1 MKKIMI
7 LVLCLLLVLSLAACG
22 GQDSPAE
29 TTAQTTQPQPEEQT
43 QAPSETEPAPT
54 EETVPEEEPAFDNSW
69 ASNDF
74 EKLIPQPPFDGWT
87 GKQTGSKVYEMET
100 SQANADGSGTYYDT
114 FGAYAETLKAC
125 GFAMEGDTYLWEG
138 ADQDGN
144 SVKLMCGDGYAWI
157 TITSAEP
164 FTVEAA
170 VPADDA
176 LFDSSW
182 TENPFEKLI
191 PQPPFDEWTGNE
203 MASNVYVL
211 SCTGANEDDWGT
223 YKQTLRDADFSL
235 EDVDRGYKGFDAMG
249 NYFEFMCTDN
259 QALIVIE
266 SVEALGE

>member
-74 EKLIPQPPFDGWT
+74 EKLIPQPPFD
-87 GKQTGSKVYEMET
+87 
-100 SQANADGSGTYYDT
+100 
-114 FGAYAETLKAC
+114 
-125 GFAMEGDTYLWEG
+125 
-138 ADQDGN
+138 
-144 SVKLMCGDGYAWI
+144 
-157 TITSAEP
+157 
-164 FTVEAA
+164 
-170 VPADDA
+170 
-176 LFDSSW
+176 
-182 TENPFEKLI
+182 
-191 PQPPFDEWTGNE
+191 EWTGNE

-223 YKQTLRDADFSL
+223 YKQTLLDADFSL

>member
-1 MKKIMI
+1 
-7 LVLCLLLVLSLAACG
+7 
-22 GQDSPAE
+22 
-29 TTAQTTQPQPEEQT
+29 
-43 QAPSETEPAPT
+43 
-54 EETVPEEEPAFDNSW
+54 
-69 ASNDF
+69 
-74 EKLIPQPPFDGWT
+74 
-87 GKQTGSKVYEMET
+87 MET

-223 YKQTLRDADFSL
+223 YKQTLLDADFSL